1 MVEVTH
7 AAAGGKPLTEQFAN
21 LTKTFT
27 TMLAVSN
34 ISPNPSKALIKEE
47 TEHLLL
53 CFCTFCSLIKR
64 AKNLSL
70 QNIFILVLQEK
81 KLRNIL
87 KDLLTIETNFDV
99 VKLFIDFE
107 PQ

>member
-1 MVEVTH
+1 
-7 AAAGGKPLTEQFAN
+7 
-21 LTKTFT
+21 
-27 TMLAVSN
+27 MLPISN

-53 CFCTFCSLIKR
+53 CFCTFCSLLKG
-64 AKNLSL
+64 KKLSL

-107 PQ
+107 PSITKSKYITKFLNANSNIRL